1 MEVQPQLVLLQKT
14 LLNIEGLGRQLDP
27 QLDLWETAKPF
38 LDRWMD
44 EQIGIRGMLAGLKR
58 SLPIMAEKLPEIP
71 ELVYSVIKK
80 AEKEQA
86 KVALHDEELKAIRQ
100 EIAQSNRRTVLAIII
115 AALMLLS
122 GIVLFQ

>member
-44 EQIGIRGMLAGLKR
+44 EQIGIRGMLAGLKK
-58 SLPIMAEKLPEIP
+58 SLPIMAGKLPEIP
-71 ELVYSVIKK
+71 ELVYSLIKK
-80 AEKEQA
+80 ADRAQA
-86 KVALHDEELKAIRQ
+86 REALHDEELKAIRQ
-100 EIAQSNRRTVLAIII
+100 EIAHSNMRTLATIII
-115 AALMLLS
+115 AAVVLLF
-122 GIVLFQ
+122 GLFLSQ